1 MPTPLRCHGLRR
13 AWFGGGFEPF
23 LLCVGLARHS
33 GADPKTRACCLV
45 SVPLAASG
53 CGTFCGDDSVWRT
66 STVPPRTQA
75 HWSRAVFFDFGE
87 ATKHVFSVI
96 RVCPSL
102 CAPNNTTHNV
112 PREQNHTNML
122 PLSSQNGSEPLLLA
136 HSCIVALIATPLLL
150 QYSTP
155 PCSARTLFRSQT
167 SCH

>member
-102 CAPNNTTHNV
+102 CAPNNTPHNA
-112 PREQNHTNML
+112 PRGAEPHKPAFLELYADLLSHTM
-122 PLSSQNGSEPLLLA
+122 
-136 HSCIVALIATPLLL
+136 HV
-150 QYSTP
+150 
-155 PCSARTLFRSQT
+155 RTVVT
-167 SCH
+167 KWT